1 MTHVRVIAA
10 APRPLA
16 TQMNK
21 QTRDYIVTTL
31 RGMGLDPEIQTA
43 TVQKQ
48 TVDNMHN
55 VHVTLAVVQNI
66 VVRKPGT
73 LPNHANKPAVLLAT
87 HYDSYRDTLGAADGA
102 ASPAAM
108 IETLRAL
115 QAGAPLRNDTIFL
128 FADGDKEGM
137 LGEQAFVEQHPL
149 ARQVGLSLGF
159 HHLGNR
165 GPVVLLKAH
174 GNAGDAISAW
184 ANSAAHPQ
192 GSSLIREAAKFMANT
207 RGTSPLTAMDAPLLE
222 FAAVEGKLGRFD
234 TPDLLDQSTLQHEG
248 DTMLTLART
257 FGARALTR
265 STGDAEEVY
274 FSVPALG
281 MLHYSADLVW
291 PLTRLTCLLLA
302 AVCCLAIQRA
312 AVDPSD
318 IVNGAFGYALIVGL
332 PLGVFYLDGL
342 YGWFAQLIG
351 QPNGLRYV
359 EGLALLMAAIVVL
372 LQRRLVKR
380 IGLVPAALGALAWLA
395 LMLAVVSWRAPGA
408 SFLLAWPLLAAA
420 LALAAMQ
427 LRRVQGLPPL
437 AQACVMVAGLAPAVL
452 LIVPAARDAFSLL
465 MPFRLHMPLWFVA
478 ALLGFGLGLLPLLG
492 RRYAVRA
499 CALAGL
505 GLLAMPGAAS
515 APEAD
520 PPRANPL
527 IYYKHMPTWSEWWFS
542 REPTQEDWSRALFPG
557 QPRPQRLVD
566 VLGWDSDEYWY
577 ARAKRLDGLAF
588 PNALLL
594 INDSPPKRAIEFDLA
609 STNRA
614 PNIELRLQGGKPW
627 QASVNGRTLS
637 SGDWQIRNWSL
648 SLYGMENRKL
658 HFRFE
663 LVGDPILIVAVEEH
677 LPGVPEQ
684 LLPKPLP
691 REAFIPMSGQTISFD
706 TLWFR

>member
-1 MTHVRVIAA
+1 MAHVRAIAA
-10 APRPLA
+10 TPRPLA
-16 TQMNK
+16 TAMN
-21 QTRDYIVTTL
+21 QQARDYIVTTL

-48 TVDNMHN
+48 SVDNFHN
-55 VHVTLAVVQNI
+55 VHVTLAVVHNI
-66 VVRKPGT
+66 VVRQPGT
-73 LPNHANKPAVLLAT
+73 APNHANKPAVLLAT

-128 FADGDKEGM
+128 FADGDKAGM
-137 LGEQAFVEQHPL
+137 LGEQAFAEQHPL

-165 GPVVLLKAH
+165 GPLVLLKAH
-174 GNAGDAISAW
+174 GNAGDAISVW

-192 GSSLIREAAKFMANT
+192 GSSLIREAANFMSNM
-207 RGTSPLTAMDAPLLE
+207 RGTSPLTAIDAPLLE
-222 FAAVEGKLGRFD
+222 FAAVEGKLGRYD
-234 TPDLLDQSTLQHEG
+234 TPDLLDQATLQHEG

-257 FGARALTR
+257 FGARPLTR
-265 STGDAEEVY
+265 SPGDADEIY
-274 FSVPALG
+274 FSLPVLG
-281 MLHYSADLVW
+281 MLHYSADLLW
-291 PLTRLTCLLLA
+291 PITRLTCLLLA
-302 AVCCLAIQRA
+302 AVSCLAIQRTQ
-312 AVDPSD
+312 VDPTD
-318 IVNGAFGYALIVGL
+318 IVKGAFGYALIVGL

-342 YGWFAQLIG
+342 HGWFSQLIG

-359 EGLALLMAAIVVL
+359 EGMALLMAAIVVL
-372 LQRRLVKR
+372 LQRALVNR

-395 LMLAVVSWRAPGA
+395 LMLVVVSWRSPGA
-408 SFLLAWPLLAAA
+408 SFVLAWPLLAAA
-420 LALAAMQ
+420 LSIAAMQ
-427 LRRVQGLPPL
+427 LRRVQALPPL
-437 AQACVMVAGLAPAVL
+437 AQACIMVAGLAPAVL
-452 LIVPAARDAFSLL
+452 LIVPAARDTFSLL
-465 MPFRLHMPLWFVA
+465 MPFRLHMPLWFLA
-478 ALLGFGLGLLPLLG
+478 ALLGFGLALLPLLA

-527 IYYKHMPTWSEWWFS
+527 VYYKHMPTWSEWWFS
-542 REPTQEDWSRALFPG
+542 DEPTQDDWSRALFPG
-557 QPRPQRLVD
+557 QTKPQRLVD
-566 VLGWDSDEYWY
+566 VLGWDSDDLWY
-577 ARAKRLDGLAF
+577 ARAPRLAQLAF
-588 PNALLL
+588 PQAVLLV
-594 INDSPPKRAIEFDLA
+594 NDAAPKRAIEFDLR
-609 STNRA
+609 SDNRA

-627 QASVNGRTLS
+627 RASVNGRTLS
-637 SGDWQIRNWSL
+637 HDWQIRNWSL
-648 SLYGMENRKL
+648 SLYGLENRKL

-663 LVGDPILIVAVEEH
+663 LIGDPILVVSVEEH
-677 LPGVPEQ
+677 MPGVPEQ

-691 REAFIPMSGQTISFD
+691 QHAYIPMSGQTISFD